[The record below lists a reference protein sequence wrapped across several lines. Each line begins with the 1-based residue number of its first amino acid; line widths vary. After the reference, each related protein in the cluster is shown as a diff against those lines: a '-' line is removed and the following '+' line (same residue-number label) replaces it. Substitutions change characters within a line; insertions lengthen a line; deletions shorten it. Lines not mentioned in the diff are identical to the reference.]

1 MDWTQYFTKTK
12 LVNSQSRGRISVH
25 GNLLWTRTFASHS
38 NRKNNRNR
46 INHRDNFC
54 LPAIIFSILALLPQ
68 PARANGDVGGVSAT
82 ANPVAT
88 SSGSVT
94 NQAIQVLQGPYI
106 NNSYGDGVSCQG
118 PTLNIT
124 PYVTRALSYS
134 LPYEDY
140 YDSPVYSALDAD
152 DDGVV
157 DEPGKILYNVPTR
170 TGQKDSHS
178 WSAGLSATVSF
189 PLDGGL
195 QRRCKEAADAQTNY
209 KKQLLANKRLDFEV
223 ARLRHC
229 GELKKAGIFF
239 HPKSPYFS
247 VCADV
252 VVRTPPSGMPQHRHT
267 VPTSE
272 DSAAQP
278 VSVQSKESLSSLES
292 PQSSL
297 QPSLLS
303 ALSVSTDS
311 HQGALLGPPLSL
323 PPRQ

>member
-12 LVNSQSRGRISVH
+12 LVNSQSRRRIPVH
-25 GNLLWTRTFASHS
+25 RNLLWPRTFTSYT
-38 NRKNNRNR
+38 NRKNHRNR
-46 INHRDNFC
+46 INYRDNFC
-54 LPAIIFSILALLPQ
+54 LPAIILSILALLPQ

-124 PYVTRALSYS
+124 PYATRALSYS
-134 LPYEDY
+134 LPYEAY
-140 YDSPVYSALDAD
+140 YNSPVYSTLDAD
-152 DDGVV
+152 DDGMV
-157 DEPGKILYNVPTR
+157 DEPGEILYNVPTR

-195 QRRCKEAADAQTNY
+195 QRRCKEAADAQTNL
-209 KKQLLANKRLDFEV
+209 KKQILANKRLDFEM
-223 ARLRHC
+223 ARLKHC
-229 GELKKAGIFF
+229 GAAMKSGVMF
-239 HPKSPYFS
+239 HPRSPYRG
-247 VCADV
+247 VCSDIV
-252 VVRTPPSGMPQHRHT
+252 LVNPPNTLPKHKHQI
-267 VPTSE
+267 TSSA
-272 DSAAQP
+272 DSAAP
-278 VSVQSKESLSSLES
+278 PASVQSKESLSSLES
-292 PQSSL
+292 PQSS
-297 QPSLLS
+297 SLASSPS
-303 ALSVSTDS
+303 ALLTSEDN

-323 PPRQ
+323 PIRQ